1 MKIVRDDDEALVLK
15 NGSLLG
21 PFVFAPIMF
30 VVVIFLGAFIHTLTH
45 VSAALIFA
53 MLLVGGFVVLFTQI
67 STSNTFVFARQ
78 SRRFMVMR
86 KYLARQTREEYEF
99 DEVNF
104 VQLKPG
110 PHRTETLQIVLN
122 SGKKKVVVE
131 CYARSR
137 LKQMRADTV
146 LLCET
151 LEQPEPQFRK
161 TLGEHVQSLYQKLTG

>member
-1 MKIVRDDDEALVLK
+1 MKIVRDDDEALVLQ

-21 PFVFAPIMF
+21 PLIFAPIMF
-30 VVVIFLGAFIHTLTH
+30 VMVIFLGAFIHTLTH
-45 VSAALIFA
+45 LPASLVFVLLI
-53 MLLVGGFVVLFTQI
+53 VGGFVVLFTQV

-86 KYLARQTREEYEF
+86 RYLARQTRKEYGF
-99 DEVNF
+99 DEVHF

-110 PHRTETLQIVLN
+110 PHRTETLLIFLTN
-122 SGKKKVVVE
+122 GKKILVD
-131 CYARSR
+131 CYHRGR

-146 LLCET
+146 LLCEL
-151 LEQPEPQFRK
+151 LEQPEPAFRK